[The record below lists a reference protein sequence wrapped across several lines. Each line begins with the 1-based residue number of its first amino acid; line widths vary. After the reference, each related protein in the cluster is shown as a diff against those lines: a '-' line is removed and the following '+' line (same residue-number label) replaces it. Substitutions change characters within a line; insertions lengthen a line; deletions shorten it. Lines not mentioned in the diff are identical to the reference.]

1 MATLTISRKR
11 GAMPWFFPVLACMA
25 LLLYGCPSVQ
35 INVGRGDEGTFSHP
49 GLQQCP
55 GTEFEITVKQNGKS
69 VTTTGVVVAGQATFK
84 SRDLRDIDFSGIVSL
99 ELRVVNIPNNP
110 GTVECQ
116 FERNRTYTTGAVVL
130 RKLAENLYAID
141 VDKFK

>member
-1 MATLTISRKR
+1 MSTRDTFFKR
-11 GAMPWFFPVLACMA
+11 SAMPWLLPVLVCMA
-25 LLLYGCPSVQ
+25 VLLYGCPSVQ

-55 GTEFEITVKQNGKS
+55 GTEFEITVTQNGKS
-69 VTTTGVVVAGQATFK
+69 VKTTGFVVAGQATFK
-84 SRDLRDIDFSGIVSL
+84 SRALRDIDFSGIVSL

-110 GTVECQ
+110 GTVECP

-130 RKLAENLYAID
+130 RKLDSNLYAID
-141 VDKFK
+141 VNKFK